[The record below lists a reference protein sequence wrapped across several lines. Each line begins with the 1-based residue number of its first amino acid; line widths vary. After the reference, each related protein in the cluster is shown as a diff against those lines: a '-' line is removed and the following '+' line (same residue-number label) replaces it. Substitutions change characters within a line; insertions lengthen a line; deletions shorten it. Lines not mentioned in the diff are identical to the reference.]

1 MRISVTDWIPEIS
14 TAQKI
19 EDEFNRIRQFENPTE
34 RSLELM
40 LSVFRRRK

>member
-1 MRISVTDWIPEIS
+1 MRISGTDWMSKIP

-19 EDEFNRIRQFENPTE
+19 ADEFNRIRQFENPTE